1 MTRKTKLDMAAIEK
15 SAKAI
20 ARIHPVIE
28 HWCYQIYGKKKFALF
43 RKEYF
48 AGKFN
53 DIIPAKDRAIM
64 EELQAI
70 EVDLLELHKAMLHKH
85 ALFFY
90 RRSLKQSYCA
100 EYDDF
105 LQEARIALV
114 NCVYFWDGR
123 TKFSTFA
130 YRAIRNNL
138 ANYYRKL
145 PSISVPAPPVLQK
158 KRRIQNYMEEHQCTF
173 EEAADYYEF
182 SPEEVALIR
191 QTFVTVVSHS
201 SEFKIGNSQNECLF
215 SELLEDTREKGLPE
229 GYDPSMMEVFKE
241 CPLSDIEKEAVM
253 AYLSGE
259 RFYPVRIS
267 KERGVTRSAVG
278 AAVKRALNRFQA
290 LYLDKFGK
298 KDAA

>member
-1 MTRKTKLDMAAIEK
+1 M
-15 SAKAI
+15 
-20 ARIHPVIE
+20 
-28 HWCYQIYGKKKFALF
+28 
-43 RKEYF
+43 
-48 AGKFN
+48 
-53 DIIPAKDRAIM
+53 
-64 EELQAI
+64 
-70 EVDLLELHKAMLHKH
+70 
-85 ALFFY
+85 
-90 RRSLKQSYCA
+90 
-100 EYDDF
+100 
-105 LQEARIALV
+105 
-114 NCVYFWDGR
+114 
-123 TKFSTFA
+123 
-130 YRAIRNNL
+130 
-138 ANYYRKL
+138 
-145 PSISVPAPPVLQK
+145 
-158 KRRIQNYMEEHQCTF
+158 
-173 EEAADYYEF
+173 
-182 SPEEVALIR
+182 
-191 QTFVTVVSHS
+191 VSHS